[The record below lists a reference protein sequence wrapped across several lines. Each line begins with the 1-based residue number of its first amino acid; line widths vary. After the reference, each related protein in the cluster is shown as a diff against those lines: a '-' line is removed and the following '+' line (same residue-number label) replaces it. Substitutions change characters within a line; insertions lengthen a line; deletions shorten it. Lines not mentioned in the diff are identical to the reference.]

1 MTRTSAPFFS
11 GAGGLA
17 AGAGFDSVSAI
28 TGRYSPA
35 RLEPFRTTSIAGLD
49 NGLSLYLVAFGGLLL
64 VAVLLDDLAARV
76 RVPGI
81 LMVLLLG
88 LLIENHVDVVGSR
101 EITLLSL
108 EQAKQITQAAL
119 VLVLFFGGL
128 TTNWQQVRGVIS
140 PAARLATIGVLIT
153 AALITLVIFG
163 FGLSQG
169 TESIAVLL
177 PRSLFVG
184 AMVASTDASAVL
196 ALLRPLQGRLPKPL
210 TDLIECES
218 GFNDP
223 IAVVLAGLAL
233 ALAGGEGV
241 GAGVLVTDLVRQFL
255 LGILIG
261 FLGGSLTVQL
271 LGTRMGLNQTAMLP
285 VVSLALLMVL
295 SGGTSLLGGS
305 SLLAAYVAGLV
316 LGNSAD
322 LDQNGLEE
330 AHSSYAKMAEL
341 LLFLCMGL
349 VVNPQDVVHSAV
361 LAFVLFLVMQLVRLL
376 MVQILLWRTTFSHGE
391 RIFVCWAGLRG
402 AVPIAMAIQAWS
414 TPGVSWGVAMPPL
427 ALAVVLYGLFIQG
440 FALVPMARKMNLTLP
455 FEDTDPSVAS

>member
-101 EITLLSL
+101 EITLLSI
-108 EQAKQITQAAL
+108 EHAKQITQAAL

>member
-1 MTRTSAPFFS
+1 MY
-11 GAGGLA
+11 GG
-17 AGAGFDSVSAI
+17 
-28 TGRYSPA
+28 
-35 RLEPFRTTSIAGLD
+35 RLEPFHTGSAPPLD

-81 LMVLLLG
+81 LMVLMLG
-88 LLIENHVDVVGSR
+88 LLIDNHVDVVGTKQ
-101 EITLLSL
+101 ITLLSL
-108 EQAKQITQAAL
+108 DNAQQITEAAL

-128 TTNWQQVRGVIS
+128 TTNWQSVRGVIK
-140 PAARLATIGVLIT
+140 PAGRLATIGVLMT
-153 AALITLVIFG
+153 AALITLVALG
-163 FGLSQG
+163 FGMAKGGQPML
-169 TESIAVLL
+169 VLL
-177 PRSLFVG
+177 PQCLFVG

-196 ALLRPLQGRLPKPL
+196 ALLRPLQGRLPKRL

-223 IAVVLAGLAL
+223 MAVVLAGLAL
-233 ALAGGEGV
+233 ALAGG
-241 GAGVLVTDLVRQFL
+241 AGMEAGSLVTDLVRQFL
-255 LGILIG
+255 LGMLIG

-271 LGTRMGLNQTAMLP
+271 LGTRMGLNQSAMLP

-305 SLLAAYVAGLV
+305 PLLAAYVAGLV
-316 LGNSAD
+316 LGNSND
-322 LDQNGLEE
+322 LDQGRLAE

-349 VVNPQDVVHSAV
+349 VVNPRDVVYAAG

-376 MVQILLWRTTFSHGE
+376 MVHIFLWRTPFSSGE

-402 AVPIAMAIQAWS
+402 AVPIAMAITAWS
-414 TPGVSWGVAMPPL
+414 SGVSWGASMPPL

-440 FALVPMARKMNLTLP
+440 FALVPLARKLKLTLP
-455 FEDTDPSVAS
+455 EQAPEMSAQS

>member
-1 MTRTSAPFFS
+1 M
-11 GAGGLA
+11 
-17 AGAGFDSVSAI
+17 
-28 TGRYSPA
+28 
-35 RLEPFRTTSIAGLD
+35 D

-88 LLIENHVDVVGSR
+88 LLIDNHVDVVGTKQ
-101 EITLLSL
+101 ITLLNL
-108 EQAKQITQAAL
+108 DQAQQITEAAL

-128 TTNWQQVRGVIS
+128 TTNWQSVRGVIK
-140 PAARLATIGVLIT
+140 PAGRLATIGVLMT
-153 AALITLVIFG
+153 AALITMVAL
-163 FGLSQG
+163 GLGLAQG
-169 TESIAVLL
+169 ERSMAALL
-177 PRSLFVG
+177 PKCLFVG

-210 TDLIECES
+210 IDLIECES

-223 IAVVLAGLAL
+223 MAVVLAGLAL
-233 ALAGGEGV
+233 ALAGGSGME
-241 GAGVLVTDLVRQFL
+241 AGSLVTDLVRQFL

-261 FLGGSLTVQL
+261 FFGGSLTVQL
-271 LGTRMGLNQTAMLP
+271 LGTRMGLNQSAMLP

-305 SLLAAYVAGLV
+305 PLLAAYVAGLV
-316 LGNSAD
+316 LGNSKN
-322 LDQNGLEE
+322 LDQDRLAE

-349 VVNPQDVVHSAV
+349 VVNPQDVVHSAA
-361 LAFVLFLVMQLVRLL
+361 LALLLFLVMQLVRLL
-376 MVQILLWRTTFSHGE
+376 MVHLFLWRTPFSAGE

-402 AVPIAMAIQAWS
+402 AVPIAMAITAWS
-414 TPGVSWGVAMPPL
+414 SGVSWGASMPPI

-440 FALVPMARKMNLTLP
+440 FALVPLARKLNLTLP
-455 FEDTDPSVAS
+455 DDAPEMTIPS

>member
-1 MTRTSAPFFS
+1 M
-11 GAGGLA
+11 
-17 AGAGFDSVSAI
+17 
-28 TGRYSPA
+28 
-35 RLEPFRTTSIAGLD
+35 D

-88 LLIENHVDVVGSR
+88 LLIDNHVDVVGTKQ
-101 EITLLSL
+101 ITLLNL
-108 EQAKQITQAAL
+108 DQAQQITEAAL

-128 TTNWQQVRGVIS
+128 TTNWQSVRGVIK
-140 PAARLATIGVLIT
+140 PAGRLATIGVLMT
-153 AALITLVIFG
+153 AALITLVAL
-163 FGLSQG
+163 GLGLAQG
-169 TESIAVLL
+169 ERSMAALL
-177 PRSLFVG
+177 PKCLFVG

-210 TDLIECES
+210 IDLIECES

-223 IAVVLAGLAL
+223 MAVVLAGLAL
-233 ALAGGEGV
+233 ALAGGSGME
-241 GAGVLVTDLVRQFL
+241 AGSLVTDLVRQFL

-261 FLGGSLTVQL
+261 FFGGSLTVQL
-271 LGTRMGLNQTAMLP
+271 LGTRMGLNQSAMLP

-305 SLLAAYVAGLV
+305 PLLAAYVAGLV
-316 LGNSAD
+316 LGNSKD
-322 LDQNGLEE
+322 LDQDRLAE

-349 VVNPQDVVHSAV
+349 VVNPQDVVHSAA
-361 LAFVLFLVMQLVRLL
+361 LALLLFLVMQLVRLL
-376 MVQILLWRTTFSHGE
+376 MVHLFLWRTPFSAGE

-402 AVPIAMAIQAWS
+402 AVPIAMAITAWS
-414 TPGVSWGVAMPPL
+414 SGVSWGASMPPI

-440 FALVPMARKMNLTLP
+440 FALVPLARKLNLTLP
-455 FEDTDPSVAS
+455 DDAPEMSIPS

>member
-1 MTRTSAPFFS
+1 LF
-11 GAGGLA
+11 
-17 AGAGFDSVSAI
+17 
-28 TGRYSPA
+28 A
-35 RLEPFRTTSIAGLD
+35 RLEPLHASPALLLD

-64 VAVLLDDLAARV
+64 VSVLLDDLAARV

-88 LLIENHVDVVGSR
+88 LLIDNQVDVSNSL
-101 EITLLSL
+101 ELTLLSL
-108 EQAKQITQAAL
+108 DHAQQITQSAL

-128 TTNWQQVRGVIS
+128 TTNWSEVRGVIK

-153 AALITLVIFG
+153 AALITAVGIG
-163 FGLSQG
+163 FDLARGGEALTQM
-169 TESIAVLL
+169 V
-177 PRSLFVG
+177 PRNLFIG

-196 ALLRPLQGRLPKPL
+196 ALLRPLQGCLPQPL
-210 TDLIECES
+210 MDLIECES

-223 IAVVLAGLAL
+223 MAVVLAGLAL
-233 ALAGGEGV
+233 ALVGGEGV

-271 LGTRMGLNQTAMLP
+271 LGTRMGLAQASMLP

-305 SLLAAYVAGLV
+305 PLLAAYVAGLV
-316 LGNSAD
+316 LGNSD
-322 LDQNGLEE
+322 SLDQAVLEE

-349 VVNPQDVVHSAV
+349 VVAPQDVVYAAGMA
-361 LAFVLFLVMQLVRLL
+361 LLLFLVMQLVRLV
-376 MVQILLWRTTFSHGE
+376 MVHLLLWRTPFSPGE

-402 AVPIAMAIQAWS
+402 AVPIALAINAWS
-414 TPGVSWGVAMPPL
+414 SGVSWGVLMPPL

-440 FALVPMARKMNLTLP
+440 FALVPLARRMHLTLP
-455 FEDTDPSVAS
+455 DAGADPSSAA

>member
-1 MTRTSAPFFS
+1 MA
-11 GAGGLA
+11 AA
-17 AGAGFDSVSAI
+17 AGLDSVSAI
-28 TGRYSPA
+28 TGRYSQL
-35 RLEPFRTTSIAGLD
+35 RLEPFKTTSAVGLD

-64 VAVLLDDLAARV
+64 VSVLLDDLAARV

-88 LLIENHVDVVGSR
+88 LLIENHVVVVPGSH

-108 EQAKQITQAAL
+108 DTAKQITEAAL

-128 TTNWQQVRGVIS
+128 TTNWQQVRGVIR

-153 AALITLVIFG
+153 AALITLVVFG
-163 FGLSQG
+163 FGLAQG
-169 TESIAVLL
+169 TESSTALL

-233 ALAGGEGV
+233 ALAAGEGV
-241 GAGVLVTDLVRQFL
+241 GAGLLVTDLIRQFL
-255 LGILIG
+255 LGMLIG

-271 LGTRMGLNQTAMLP
+271 LGTRMGLNQTSMLP

-305 SLLAAYVAGLV
+305 PLLAAYVAGLV

-349 VVNPQDVVHSAV
+349 VVNPQDVVHAV
-361 LAFVLFLVMQLVRLL
+361 GLAFVLFLVMQLVRLL
-376 MVQILLWRTTFSHGE
+376 MVQTLLWRTPFSHGE

-402 AVPIAMAIQAWS
+402 AVPIAMAIKAWS
-414 TPGVSWGVAMPPL
+414 TPGVGWGVEMPPL
-427 ALAVVLYGLFIQG
+427 ALAVVLFGLFIQG

-455 FEDTDPSVAS
+455 VEDTDPSVAS

>member
-1 MTRTSAPFFS
+1 M
-11 GAGGLA
+11 
-17 AGAGFDSVSAI
+17 
-28 TGRYSPA
+28 
-35 RLEPFRTTSIAGLD
+35 D

-81 LMVLLLG
+81 LMVLVLG
-88 LLIENHVDVVGSR
+88 LLIDNHVDVVGTKQ
-101 EITLLSL
+101 ITLLNL
-108 EQAKQITQAAL
+108 DQAQQITEAAL

-128 TTNWQQVRGVIS
+128 TTNWQSVRGVIK
-140 PAARLATIGVLIT
+140 PAGRLATIGVLMT
-153 AALITLVIFG
+153 AALITLVAL
-163 FGLSQG
+163 GLGLAQG
-169 TESIAVLL
+169 ERSMAALL
-177 PRSLFVG
+177 PKCLFVG

-210 TDLIECES
+210 IDLIECES

-223 IAVVLAGLAL
+223 MAVVLAGLAL
-233 ALAGGEGV
+233 ALAGGSGME
-241 GAGVLVTDLVRQFL
+241 AGSLVTDLVRQFL

-261 FLGGSLTVQL
+261 FFGGSLTVQL
-271 LGTRMGLNQTAMLP
+271 LGTRMGLNQSAMLP

-305 SLLAAYVAGLV
+305 PLLAAYVAGLV
-316 LGNSAD
+316 LGNSKN
-322 LDQNGLEE
+322 LDQDRLAE

-349 VVNPQDVVHSAV
+349 VVNPQDVVHSAA
-361 LAFVLFLVMQLVRLL
+361 LALLLFLVMQLVRLL
-376 MVQILLWRTTFSHGE
+376 MVHLFLWRTPFSAGE

-402 AVPIAMAIQAWS
+402 AVPIAMAITAWS
-414 TPGVSWGVAMPPL
+414 SGVSWGASMPPI

-440 FALVPMARKMNLTLP
+440 FALVPLARKLNLTLP
-455 FEDTDPSVAS
+455 DDAPEMSIPS

>member
-1 MTRTSAPFFS
+1 M
-11 GAGGLA
+11 
-17 AGAGFDSVSAI
+17 
-28 TGRYSPA
+28 
-35 RLEPFRTTSIAGLD
+35 D

-88 LLIENHVDVVGSR
+88 LLIDNHVDVVGTKQ
-101 EITLLSL
+101 ITLLNL
-108 EQAKQITQAAL
+108 DQAQQITEAAL

-128 TTNWQQVRGVIS
+128 TTNWQSVRGVIK
-140 PAARLATIGVLIT
+140 PAGRLATIGVLMT
-153 AALITLVIFG
+153 AALITLVAL
-163 FGLSQG
+163 GLGLAQG
-169 TESIAVLL
+169 ERSMAALL
-177 PRSLFVG
+177 PKCLFVG

-210 TDLIECES
+210 IDLIECES

-223 IAVVLAGLAL
+223 MAVVLAGLAL
-233 ALAGGEGV
+233 ALAGGSGME
-241 GAGVLVTDLVRQFL
+241 AGSLVTDLVRQFL

-261 FLGGSLTVQL
+261 FFGGSLTVQL
-271 LGTRMGLNQTAMLP
+271 LGTRMGLNQSAMLP

-305 SLLAAYVAGLV
+305 PLLAAYVAGLV
-316 LGNSAD
+316 LGNSKN
-322 LDQNGLEE
+322 LDQDRLAE

-349 VVNPQDVVHSAV
+349 VVNPQDVVHSAA
-361 LAFVLFLVMQLVRLL
+361 LALLLFLVMQLVRLL
-376 MVQILLWRTTFSHGE
+376 MVHLFLWRTPFSAGE

-402 AVPIAMAIQAWS
+402 AVPIAMAITAWS
-414 TPGVSWGVAMPPL
+414 SGVSWGASMPPI

-440 FALVPMARKMNLTLP
+440 FALVPLARKLNLTLP
-455 FEDTDPSVAS
+455 DDAPEMSIPS

>member
-1 MTRTSAPFFS
+1 M
-11 GAGGLA
+11 
-17 AGAGFDSVSAI
+17 
-28 TGRYSPA
+28 
-35 RLEPFRTTSIAGLD
+35 D

-88 LLIENHVDVVGSR
+88 LLIDNHVDVVGTKQ
-101 EITLLSL
+101 ITLLSL
-108 EQAKQITQAAL
+108 DHAKQITETAL

-128 TTNWQQVRGVIS
+128 TTNWQSVRGVIK
-140 PAARLATIGVLIT
+140 PAGRLATVGVLMT
-153 AALITLVIFG
+153 AALITLVALG
-163 FGLSQG
+163 FGLAQG
-169 TESIAVLL
+169 EKSMLSLL
-177 PRSLFVG
+177 PQCLFVG
-184 AMVASTDASAVL
+184 AIVSSTDASAVL

-210 TDLIECES
+210 IDLIECES

-223 IAVVLAGLAL
+223 MAVVLAGLAL
-233 ALAGGEGV
+233 ALAGGAGV
-241 GAGVLVTDLVRQFL
+241 EAGVLVTDVVRQFL

-271 LGTRMGLNQTAMLP
+271 LGTRMGLNQSAMLP

-305 SLLAAYVAGLV
+305 PLLAAYVAGLV
-316 LGNSAD
+316 LGNTKD
-322 LDQNGLEE
+322 LDQDSLAE

-349 VVNPQDVVHSAV
+349 VVNPQDVVHAAG
-361 LAFVLFLVMQLVRLL
+361 LALVLFLVMQLVRFL
-376 MVQILLWRTTFSHGE
+376 MVHIFLWRTSFSSGE

-402 AVPIAMAIQAWS
+402 AVPIAMAITAWS
-414 TPGVSWGVAMPPL
+414 SGVSWGASMPPI

-440 FALVPMARKMNLTLP
+440 FALVPLARKLNLTLP
-455 FEDTDPSVAS
+455 DDAPEQSVPS

>member
-1 MTRTSAPFFS
+1 M
-11 GAGGLA
+11 
-17 AGAGFDSVSAI
+17 
-28 TGRYSPA
+28 
-35 RLEPFRTTSIAGLD
+35 D

-64 VAVLLDDLAARV
+64 IAVRLDDLAARV

-88 LLIENHVDVVGSR
+88 LLIDNQLDVAGSH
-101 EITLLSL
+101 EITLLNL
-108 EQAKQITQAAL
+108 DHAQQITQTAL

-128 TTNWQQVRGVIS
+128 TTNWTEVRGVIQ
-140 PAARLATIGVLIT
+140 PAGRLATIGVLMT
-153 AALITLVIFG
+153 AALITLVAFG
-163 FGLSQG
+163 FGLAQG
-169 TESIAVLL
+169 DESIAVLL

-223 IAVVLAGLAL
+223 MAVVLAGLAL
-233 ALAGGEGV
+233 ALAGGQGV
-241 GAGVLVTDLVRQFL
+241 GAGLLMTDLIRQFL

-271 LGTRMGLNQTAMLP
+271 LGTRMGLNQTSMLP

-305 SLLAAYVAGLV
+305 PLLAAYVAGLV
-316 LGNSAD
+316 LGNSTD
-322 LDQNGLEE
+322 LDQSCLEE

-349 VVNPQDVVHSAV
+349 VVKPQDVVSSAA

-376 MVQILLWRTTFSHGE
+376 MVQILLWRTPFSSCE

-402 AVPIAMAIQAWS
+402 AVPIAMAITAWS
-414 TPGVSWGVAMPPL
+414 SGISWGVAMPPL

-440 FALVPMARKMNLTLP
+440 FALVPLARRMNLTLP
-455 FEDTDPSVAS
+455 PKDPDSAFTA

>member
-1 MTRTSAPFFS
+1 M
-11 GAGGLA
+11 A
-17 AGAGFDSVSAI
+17 AGAGLDSVSAI
-28 TGRYSPA
+28 AGCDSPA
-35 RLEPFRTTSIAGLD
+35 RLEPFKTTSVVGLD

-88 LLIENHVDVVGSR
+88 LLIENHVNVAGNR
-101 EITLLSL
+101 EITLLNL
-108 EQAKQITQAAL
+108 EQAKQITEAAL

-128 TTNWQQVRGVIS
+128 TTNWQQVRGVVR

-153 AALITLVIFG
+153 AALISLVVFG
-163 FGLSQG
+163 FGLAQG
-169 TESIAVLL
+169 TESMAVLL

-241 GAGVLVTDLVRQFL
+241 GAGLLVTDLIRQFL

-271 LGTRMGLNQTAMLP
+271 LGTRMGLNQTSMLP

-295 SGGTSLLGGS
+295 SGGTQLLGGS
-305 SLLAAYVAGLV
+305 PLLAAYVAGLV

-349 VVNPQDVVHSAV
+349 VVNPQDVVHAAG

-376 MVQILLWRTTFSHGE
+376 MVQILLWRTPFSHGE

-402 AVPIAMAIQAWS
+402 AVPIAMAINAWS
-414 TPGVSWGVAMPPL
+414 SPGVSWGVTMPPL
-427 ALAVVLYGLFIQG
+427 ALAVVLFGLFIQG
-440 FALVPMARKMNLTLP
+440 FALVPMARQMNLTLP
-455 FEDTDPSVAS
+455 AEDTDPSIAS

>member
-1 MTRTSAPFFS
+1 M
-11 GAGGLA
+11 
-17 AGAGFDSVSAI
+17 DH
-28 TGRYSPA
+28 
-35 RLEPFRTTSIAGLD
+35 
-49 NGLSLYLVAFGGLLL
+49 GLSLYLVAFGGLLL

-88 LLIENHVDVVGSR
+88 LLIDNHVDVVGTKQ
-101 EITLLSL
+101 ITLLSL
-108 EQAKQITQAAL
+108 DHAQQITEAAL

-128 TTNWQQVRGVIS
+128 TTNWQSVRGVIK
-140 PAARLATIGVLIT
+140 PAGRLATVGVLMT
-153 AALITLVIFG
+153 AALITMVALG
-163 FGLSQG
+163 FGLAQG
-169 TESIAVLL
+169 ERSMVALL
-177 PRSLFVG
+177 PQCLFVG

-210 TDLIECES
+210 IDLIECES

-223 IAVVLAGLAL
+223 MAVVLAGLAL
-233 ALAGGEGV
+233 ALAGG
-241 GAGVLVTDLVRQFL
+241 AGMEAESLVTDLVRQFL

-271 LGTRMGLNQTAMLP
+271 LGTRMGLNQLAMLP

-305 SLLAAYVAGLV
+305 PLLAAYVAGLV
-316 LGNSAD
+316 LGNSND
-322 LDQNGLEE
+322 LDQDRLAE

-349 VVNPQDVVHSAV
+349 VVNPQDVVHSAA
-361 LAFVLFLVMQLVRLL
+361 LALVLFLVMQLVRLL
-376 MVQILLWRTTFSHGE
+376 MVHLFLWRTPFSSGE

-402 AVPIAMAIQAWS
+402 AVPIAMAITAWS
-414 TPGVSWGVAMPPL
+414 SGVSWGASMPPL

-440 FALVPMARKMNLTLP
+440 FALVPLARKLNLTLP
-455 FEDTDPSVAS
+455 EDAPEMSVPS